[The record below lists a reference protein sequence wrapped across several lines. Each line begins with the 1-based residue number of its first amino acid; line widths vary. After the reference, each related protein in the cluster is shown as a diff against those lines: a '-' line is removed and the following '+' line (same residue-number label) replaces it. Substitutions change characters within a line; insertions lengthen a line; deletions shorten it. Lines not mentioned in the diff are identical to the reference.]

1 MVGNLLLRG
10 MLIGVLAGLFAF
22 GFARVFGEPH
32 IDTAIAYEEAAA
44 AASGEPAEEEEEL
57 VSRETQAGLGLLTG
71 SVVYGAA
78 IGGLFALVFAFVYGR
93 VVTLT
98 PRATA
103 GLLAI
108 AAFIAV
114 VIAPAMKYPATPPA
128 VGNPETIGE
137 RTELFFVMLI
147 VSIIAAV
154 IAVALAR
161 RLWSQLGGW
170 NAGIVGGLAFLAI
183 IAIAQYAL
191 PTVNEIPEGYSADL
205 IWHFRTSSL
214 GMHAVLW
221 TVIGLGFGA
230 VAERA
235 LATRQRGR
243 TA

>member
-10 MLIGVLAGLFAF
+10 MLVGILAGLFAF

-32 IDTAIAYEEAAA
+32 IDSAIAYEEAMAE
-44 AASGEPAEEEEEL
+44 ASGEPAEEEEEL
-57 VSRETQAGLGLLTG
+57 VSRETQAGAGLLTG

-78 IGGLFALVFAFVYGR
+78 IGGLFSLVFAYVYGR
-93 VVTLT
+93 VTSFG

-103 GLLAI
+103 GLLAV

-114 VIAPAMKYPATPPA
+114 VLVPALKYPATPPA

-137 RTELFFVMLI
+137 RTELFFVMLV

-154 IAVALAR
+154 VAVALAR

-170 NAGIVGGLAFLAI
+170 NAGIFGGLAFIVI

-191 PTVNEIPEGYSADL
+191 PTVNEIPDGYSADL
-205 IWHFRTSSL
+205 LWRFRTSSL

-221 TVIGLGFGA
+221 AVIGLAFGA

-235 LATRQRGR
+235 LPAGARAR

>member
-154 IAVALAR
+154 VAVALAR

-170 NAGIVGGLAFLAI
+170 NAGIVGGLAFLVI

-205 IWHFRTSSL
+205 IWHYRTSSL

-221 TVIGLGFGA
+221 TVIGLGFGV

>member
-1 MVGNLLLRG
+1 

-154 IAVALAR
+154 VAVALAR

-170 NAGIVGGLAFLAI
+170 NAGIAGGLAFLVI

>member
-93 VVTLT
+93 VVTLA

-128 VGNPETIGE
+128 VGNPETIGA
-137 RTELFFVMLI
+137 RTELFFVMLV
-147 VSIIAAV
+147 VSIVAAV

-170 NAGIVGGLAFLAI
+170 NAGIVGGLAFLVI

-243 TA
+243 AA

>member
-10 MLIGVLAGLFAF
+10 MLVGILAGLFAF
-22 GFARVFGEPH
+22 GFARIYGEPH
-32 IDTAIAYEEAAA
+32 IDSAIAYEEAMA

-78 IGGLFALVFAFVYGR
+78 IGGLFSLVFAYVYGR
-93 VVTLT
+93 AVTLG

-103 GLLAI
+103 GLLAV

-114 VIAPAMKYPATPPA
+114 VLVPALKYPATPPA
-128 VGNPETIGE
+128 VGNPETIGA
-137 RTELFFVMLI
+137 RTELFFIMLI
-147 VSIIAAV
+147 VSIIAA
-154 IAVALAR
+154 AVAVVLAR

-170 NAGIVGGLAFLAI
+170 NAGIAGGLAFIVI

-205 IWHFRTSSL
+205 LWRFRTSSL

-221 TVIGLGFGA
+221 TVIGLAFGA

-235 LATRQRGR
+235 LPGARAR